1 MSLIMGLD
9 CIGLDMVT
17 SVLGSKSEFWQPLLC
32 VEVQKKIYIGQ
43 CYIEVG

>member
-9 CIGLDMVT
+9 YFGLDMVII
-17 SVLGSKSEFWQPLLC
+17 VLGLKSEFWRPLLC
-32 VEVQKKIYIGQ
+32 VEVKKIYIGQ